1 MVPAVSHLLFI
12 NSASKLKGS
21 MGATAKWALDLLAWA
36 EASHLHAI
44 ITELVLKRP
53 DCLGI
58 PEFRGELSSLA
69 GSMNYLASI
78 GDHHPYFQL
87 IDEPSSSRPIFSR
100 NFRVMTAVAWKL
112 QDISAGRDK
121 KSKASNY
128 KGVALSETHPQVVD
142 ALARITQLY
151 TVTTKTEED
160 LYHRVFSEQKA
171 AKVEE
176 IFNKVQQIEDED

>member
-1 MVPAVSHLLFI
+1 
-12 NSASKLKGS
+12 
-21 MGATAKWALDLLAWA
+21 
-36 EASHLHAI
+36 
-44 ITELVLKRP
+44 
-53 DCLGI
+53 
-58 PEFRGELSSLA
+58 
-69 GSMNYLASI
+69 
-78 GDHHPYFQL
+78 
-87 IDEPSSSRPIFSR
+87 
-100 NFRVMTAVAWKL
+100 MTAVAWKL